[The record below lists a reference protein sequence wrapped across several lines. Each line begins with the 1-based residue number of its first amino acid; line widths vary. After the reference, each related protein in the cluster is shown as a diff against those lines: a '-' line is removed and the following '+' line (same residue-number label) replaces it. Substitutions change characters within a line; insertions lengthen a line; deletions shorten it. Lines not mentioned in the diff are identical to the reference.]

1 MLCSCSEYG
10 IARFSPL
17 KIIDFP
23 SSIITIS
30 LSLESSINDYHEIKG
45 SETILVKF
53 CPTCG
58 KPLQFENAEICPDC
72 GVRIISPTT
81 IKKQDSGRSVI
92 VLIAAGIVIL
102 LLFLI
107 IVAVIAAFV
116 FGMSGNI
123 EKTKIVVV
131 TVTQQGN
138 NIVFTY
144 NGGQDASMLSGM
156 QYGIGTADHRWN
168 SPKIGDSVT
177 LAGGTSGKDHVIA
190 VGTFTDGSTQVILDT
205 FV

>member
-1 MLCSCSEYG
+1 MAWQSCHAGEGTLSTDINSWSHYSG
-10 IARFSPL
+10 IWMVFFSNTPDVMQL
-17 KIIDFP
+17 QRIRNCTGFFFKKIIDFP
-23 SSIITIS
+23 SIIITIS
-30 LSLESSINDYHEIKG
+30 LSLESSINDYHKIKG
-45 SETILVKF
+45 SETIMVKF

-92 VLIAAGIVIL
+92 VLIAAGIGIL

-123 EKTKIVVV
+123 
-131 TVTQQGN
+131 
-138 NIVFTY
+138 
-144 NGGQDASMLSGM
+144 
-156 QYGIGTADHRWN
+156 
-168 SPKIGDSVT
+168 
-177 LAGGTSGKDHVIA
+177 
-190 VGTFTDGSTQVILDT
+190 
-205 FV
+205 